1 MLGFPCFFFFMKMM
15 NGGGQ
20 RGLGSMYT
28 QRPRANITSYTH
40 THTQDILIYLYL
52 VIYVNGWLG
61 LEGRFTRMSLINS
74 RRRCQTTLLSAWL
87 FLIYAVYI
95 YLCGLLFIYFFF
107 FWGWNKNFRITEPKR
122 RNRDRLSFRHCAYE
136 GPAKRI
142 CTTAATNPWPIQI
155 VASPC
160 RHFSLSR

>member
-1 MLGFPCFFFFMKMM
+1 MCWVSPVFFMKMM

-40 THTQDILIYLYL
+40 THTRHSYLYL

-87 FLIYAVYI
+87 FLIYSLHLSMWFIFLGEIKISGSRSQKEEIAIVF
-95 YLCGLLFIYFFF
+95 LFGIVRTK
-107 FWGWNKNFRITEPKR
+107 GQR
-122 RNRDRLSFRHCAYE
+122 REFVQRLQQTRGQYKS
-136 GPAKRI
+136 
-142 CTTAATNPWPIQI
+142 
-155 VASPC
+155 
-160 RHFSLSR
+160 